1 MTTDET
7 IIEEHD
13 KKLESSLTIDSTN
26 DDDDNNKTYSLK
38 EKFHEVDGGAAL
50 SDGGLVAKY
59 CFRTL
64 SKYPIIYGYKRYSY
78 GTHHIRFQIE
88 KKGDLRFFF
97 GITTSLEKVN
107 RVMSTETDNKSLY
120 GWWGLN
126 SIVIN
131 GKVQRSKEKNDIE
144 KCDELTLTLKCDHQ
158 QIELEHHRTQRL
170 LKLSIDII
178 LCPFPWKIVVE
189 LPTYGDCVRIIQ

>member
-1 MTTDET
+1 MTTDKR
-7 IIEEHD
+7 IIEELQT
-13 KKLESSLTIDSTN
+13 KLESSSTINSTN
-26 DDDDNNKTYSLK
+26 DSNDDDKIYSLK

-50 SDGGLVAKY
+50 SSDDLVAKY

-64 SKYPIIYGYKRYSY
+64 SKYPIIYGYKRYSS

-88 KKGDLRFFF
+88 KRGDLRFFF
-97 GITTSLEKVN
+97 GIITSSEKVS
-107 RVMSTETDNKSLY
+107 RVMSTDIDNKSLY

-126 SIVIN
+126 STVIN
-131 GKVQRSKEKNDIE
+131 GKVQRSKEKNDVE
-144 KCDELTLTLKCDHQ
+144 KCDELTLTLKCNHQ
-158 QIELEHHRTQRL
+158 QIDLEHHRTNRL

-189 LPTYGDCVRIIQ
+189 LPIYGDCVRIIQ